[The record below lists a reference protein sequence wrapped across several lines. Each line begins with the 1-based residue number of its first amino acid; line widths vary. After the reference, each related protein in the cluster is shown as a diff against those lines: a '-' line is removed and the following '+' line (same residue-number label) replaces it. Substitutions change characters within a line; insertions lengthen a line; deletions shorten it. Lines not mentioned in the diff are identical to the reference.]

1 MLRPHSWAWLWWSL
15 SEFYSV
21 VAVVA
26 AAKRFGCLLCAEKK
40 IGHFRGVQLDVASHV
55 QQRHSINCCVLWLR
69 ITETNKFAM
78 AFRCILEVIGCKV
91 HASKFREHFH
101 DLCLSRNGA
110 AWRGVQTQVNI
121 RVFKFY
127 FRDGKSKGLFIVVR
141 HKRFRKCTF
150 CENEHILRKFIG
162 VSFFWSWRHF
172 LETSPLAN
180 RGGDTG

>member
-1 MLRPHSWAWLWWSL
+1 MTTGTRVASTLVGLVVVKLKR
-15 SEFYSV
+15 V

-40 IGHFRGVQLDVASHV
+40 IGHFRGVQLDIASHV

-101 DLCLSRNGA
+101 DLCLSRNRA
-110 AWRGVQTQVNI
+110 A
-121 RVFKFY
+121 
-127 FRDGKSKGLFIVVR
+127 
-141 HKRFRKCTF
+141 
-150 CENEHILRKFIG
+150 
-162 VSFFWSWRHF
+162 
-172 LETSPLAN
+172 
-180 RGGDTG
+180 